1 MFRRALPYMV
11 ATAAGIL
18 SGVYIF
24 RPIID
29 QELQNTPIRPL
40 RLRQQQALEVTMIIL
55 EKNDN

>member
-29 QELQNTPIRPL
+29 QELQRNTPIRPTSTSAATDS
-40 RLRQQQALEVTMIIL
+40 RVTMI
-55 EKNDN
+55 N